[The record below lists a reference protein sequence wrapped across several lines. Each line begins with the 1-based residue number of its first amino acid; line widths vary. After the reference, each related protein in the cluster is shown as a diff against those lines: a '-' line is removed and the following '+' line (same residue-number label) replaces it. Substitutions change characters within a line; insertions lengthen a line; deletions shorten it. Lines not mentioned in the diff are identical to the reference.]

1 MNKNLISIA
10 SLILIFAF
18 TTAAQVLS
26 TGGEVV
32 DVIDGKT
39 VIVAIPNGRVKVELQ
54 FIEVPE
60 PGQQLHGIVKD
71 HLRKLLIGKVVDY
84 KPRNLYSDR
93 TVGRVMLKGVD
104 ISQQMLRD
112 GAAWHSPITMTGQ
125 DSAEFSIYASLESA
139 AKNERRGVWSITGLS
154 PTRTAKPVV
163 VATPAKPV
171 VQIADAKAP
180 TRRKFGKWSDKN
192 PLLGDVGA
200 LTNGYN
206 AETGY
211 GYVGT
216 SLLGV
221 EEATAEKAKEQRTAV
236 DITYYYKEDP
246 KKGRSGIFVI
256 NVVSVSKEWRF
267 LRSNAIAVIA
277 EGKTTV
283 IGKPKRETKSDGE
296 RVQEMLTYEVKRS
309 TIESIVNGGDVQIK
323 IGDELFQPRYG
334 LQLILNNML
343 EISK

>member
-1 MNKNLISIA
+1 MNKHLISIA
-10 SLILIFAF
+10 SIVLIFSSTAF
-18 TTAAQVLS
+18 SQFLS

-32 DVIDGKT
+32 DVIDGRT

-60 PGQQLHGIVKD
+60 FGQQLYETVKG
-71 HLRKLLIGKVVDY
+71 HLRNMLLGKSIEY
-84 KPRNLYSDR
+84 RPRTLYSDR
-93 TVGRVMLKGVD
+93 TVGRVTLKGVD
-104 ISQQMLRD
+104 VSQQLLRD
-112 GAAWHSPITMTGQ
+112 GAAWHMPIAITGQ
-125 DSAEFSIYASLESA
+125 DSLEFSIYASHESA
-139 AKNERRGVWSITGLS
+139 AKNEKRGVWSLAGLS
-154 PTRTAKPVV
+154 PMRLAKPVV
-163 VATPAKPV
+163 TAPAKPP
-171 VQIADAKAP
+171 VQVAEAKAP
-180 TRRKFGKWSDKN
+180 PRRNLGKWSDKN

-206 AETGY
+206 ADTGY

-221 EEATAEKAKEQRTAV
+221 QEATPDKAKEQQTAV
-236 DITYYYKEDP
+236 DITYYYKEDA

-256 NVVSVSKEWRF
+256 SVVSVSREWRF

-277 EGKTTV
+277 DGKTTV
-283 IGKPKRETKSDGE
+283 IGKPKRETKSNGDG
-296 RVQEMLTYEVKRS
+296 VQEMLTYEVKRS

-323 IGDELFQPRYG
+323 IGEELFQPRYG

-343 EISK
+343 DISK